1 MGITTTYQRSKN
13 DGKSNFYTKIDNRL
27 IKSKLLSSD
36 EKFIMIYILSQDDS
50 YNLIREVIQKKVGMG
65 RNRFTSAWNNLQN
78 LSFIIDKGQ
87 ANKGRFGKKKFI
99 VNEYPLVAP
108 EEDISNSSFEN
119 EEQSKTQNTITS
131 APFPH
136 DGIPTNGISSNTEAA
151 YAQPMVG
158 KLPAN
163 NNQGNQDQGN
173 QDQGN
178 QDQGNQDQGNQ
189 DQFSQEDTD
198 DFDVN
203 IKSLVHKIVNPTM
216 EMSSET
222 SIALENEL
230 FRETK
235 YQMQELI
242 SDAFVFGW
250 HTYDREP
257 KFDSKQ
263 SQDYLLNY
271 IFSDIIWIP
280 SIFKYILFL
289 NERYFK
295 QNVENWRFNEK
306 DIEEIATTT
315 QNSNLNYQ
323 TWEEVFKI
331 LNQIAER
338 AYQCGTDK
346 VTVSYL
352 TKQLNVRYHFEE
364 CY

>member
-1 MGITTTYQRSKN
+1 MTSYVRSLN
-13 DGKSNFYTKIDNRL
+13 DGKENYYTKIDSRL
-27 IKSKLLSSD
+27 IKSKELNSD
-36 EKFIMIYILSQDDS
+36 EKFIMIYILSQSDS
-50 YNLIREVIQKKVGMG
+50 YNVIREVIMKDVKMG
-65 RNRFTSAWNNLQN
+65 RKRFTSAWNNLHK
-78 LSFIIDKGQ
+78 LGYIIDKGQ
-87 ANKGRFGKKKFI
+87 ANSGRFGMKKFVI
-99 VNEYPLVAP
+99 NEYPKN
-108 EEDISNSSFEN
+108 DIENYTSHNSFEKK
-119 EEQSKTQNTITS
+119 EQSKAEDSNTDVSIVY
-131 APFPH
+131 

-151 YAQPMVG
+151 YRQTTVG

-163 NNQGNQDQGN
+163 NNQGNQDQSN
-173 QDQGN
+173 QDQS
-178 QDQGNQDQGNQ
+178 NQ

-198 DFDVN
+198 EFDAN
-203 IKSLVHKIVNPTM
+203 IKSLVHKIVNPSM
-216 EMSSET
+216 EMSDET

-235 YQMQELI
+235 YCMQELI

-352 TKQLNVRYHFEE
+352 TKQLNSRRDIDQW
-364 CY
+364 